1 MSFVLKVLRAN
12 YLKLNEMV
20 LVTNVGSVGCEG
32 SYRFDKLV
40 SSEDLERVK
49 NMDTIKAY
57 ITPRLPKI
65 WVEEQEEDPYR
76 EISFGRYRGHDD
88 RVKREPGEGIAD
100 RLGRIRDARN
110 QDEYY
115 EPIRSGR
122 ESLDDCVKRNRRS
135 PSSNGSSSVKR
146 ERRRGSPQ
154 VESGA
159 ARRQDETP
167 RGRDEDGN
175 RRSGSSHHRIKDE
188 RREERQRSEERERSE
203 ESPVSI
209 VEGNAIAE
217 TADAER
223 ATSGKK
229 MVVGGD
235 PAVVDEKNIAATTT
249 IANAERRVE
258 MGMVVE
264 MTTITRRASGKEK
277 EARAAPDV
285 LGPTSRQ
292 TNIERI
298 VIDQKAW
305 KVEMDSWSGI
315 DSSSR
320 TLTRFKMRDPV
331 ETFSDF

>member
-1 MSFVLKVLRAN
+1 
-12 YLKLNEMV
+12 MV
-20 LVTNVGSVGCEG
+20 LPKWKVEPHAVKMRPLVGEMKMAIVVAGRPIIESKT
-32 SYRFDKLV
+32 SA
-40 SSEDLERVK
+40 VK
-49 NMDTIKAY
+49 KD
-57 ITPRLPKI
+57 
-65 WVEEQEEDPYR
+65 
-76 EISFGRYRGHDD
+76 S
-88 RVKREPGEGIAD
+88 
-100 RLGRIRDARN
+100 
-110 QDEYY
+110 
-115 EPIRSGR
+115 
-122 ESLDDCVKRNRRS
+122 
-135 PSSNGSSSVKR
+135 
-146 ERRRGSPQ
+146 
-154 VESGA
+154 A
-159 ARRQDETP
+159 AKKE
-167 RGRDEDGN
+167 N
-175 RRSGSSHHRIKDE
+175 AAKK
-188 RREERQRSEERERSE
+188 